1 MSVDDLEKL
10 SGKKRRAK
18 LDAIRA
24 SCQEYL
30 RDALQPN
37 LEKLLADAVG
47 QDQRESL
54 GAFFDDADP
63 DGQTLFLRYP
73 SVLTADAYVRPAVRI
88 ECGAKSALDP
98 HLQAEVRPLV
108 SDDVTDVDLAVTE
121 ITTIQPTRTFW
132 DKVVIL
138 HGLRAWFET
147 RAELRQEGQ
156 RISRHYYEL
165 HSMFRWWFDGSA
177 QEEGHKSLP
186 LSITLTRGYYLFFL
200 LVRPCAAGS
209 GGREFP
215 FRHYCRRGNRERVQ
229 DRQPAERAAPPPA
242 VPWRF
247 RDLKGP

>member
-47 QDQRESL
+47 HDQRESL

-156 RISRHYYEL
+156 RISRHYYDL
-165 HSMFRWWFDGSA
+165 HSMFRWWFDGSCTRRRA
-177 QEEGHKSLP
+177 QSLP
-186 LSITLTRGYYLFFL
+186 SL
-200 LVRPCAAGS
+200 LPLLEGTTSSSCSCGPAPQGLGVASSRSATTVGGGTGNGS
-209 GGREFP
+209 KIGSPQNVPRL
-215 FRHYCRRGNRERVQ
+215 
-229 DRQPAERAAPPPA
+229 PA